1 MRQFLQRRV
10 VIEGAPR
17 DQTIKK
23 IIGVLNK
30 RWDGKVLRR
39 RWNKN
44 ERAKE
49 SCKKMQRKIYLRVF
63 FAVKRR
69 ALCSIVSNAN
79 QTKRSLLIEEY
90 LHNSRWSTE
99 KLTESVPLLSQFE
112 WPPPA
117 DYCIDRKSSHRHYST
132 SYQPTKQFI
141 FYFSPSP
148 LDQVCTKNYKCKFFL
163 R

>member
-49 SCKKMQRKIYLRVF
+49 SCKKMQRKIYLGVF

-112 WPPPA
+112 WPHLL
-117 DYCIDRKSSHRHYST
+117 IIVSIEKVHTGTTVHRT
-132 SYQPTKQFI
+132 NQQNNLFFI
-141 FYFSPSP
+141 FLPLLSIKFVLKTINANSFSG
-148 LDQVCTKNYKCKFFL
+148 
-163 R
+163 